1 MNIKIRLLIAV
12 VLVSTLSY
20 SCKKTASVIEEPL
33 KSEEFLNVAYGDNA
47 KQVLDIYLPEKRNE
61 STKVVIL
68 IHGGF
73 WTGGDKNDL
82 SIFVKFLQNNG
93 FAVANINYRLINASE
108 NNIHPAQ
115 INDITKA
122 VAFISS
128 KAPSWH
134 VSSNQM
140 GIIGASAGAH
150 LGLLYTYAYNTDGKI
165 KTVISIAGPSNF
177 TDLTAIGE
185 SQKLIL
191 SNFLGKTKQQDP
203 ALYISASPITH
214 VSATSKATLIIHGK
228 QDLVIPQ
235 QQALDLKA
243 KLDTYKVPNE
253 LYLVENAGHED
264 AVGPVNSV
272 EALSKVLTWLSTY
285 IK

>member
-1 MNIKIRLLIAV
+1 MNIKIRLLVAI
-12 VLVSTLSY
+12 VLVGTLSY
-20 SCKKTASVIEEPL
+20 SCKKTAAVIEEPL
-33 KSEEFLNVAYGDNA
+33 KSEDILDLAYGDNA
-47 KQVLDIYLPEKRNE
+47 KQVLDIYLPEKRTE

-73 WTGGDKNDL
+73 WTGGDKKDL
-82 SIFVKFLQNNG
+82 SLYVKFLQNNG

-122 VAFISS
+122 VAYISS

-134 VSSNQM
+134 VSPNQM

-150 LGLLYTYAYNTDGKI
+150 LGLLYTYAYNSDDKV

-177 TDLTAIGE
+177 TNLTFAGE
-185 SQKLIL
+185 LQKLVL
-191 SNFLGKTKQQDP
+191 SNFLGKTMQQDP
-203 ALYISASPITH
+203 ALYVSASPVTH
-214 VSATSKATLIIHGK
+214 IKGNSKATLIIHGNR
-228 QDLVIPQ
+228 DVVVPQ
-235 QQALDLKA
+235 QQAVDLKSKLDLH
-243 KLDTYKVPNE
+243 KVPNE

-264 AVGPVNSV
+264 VVGPVNSV